1 VLVYSVLGLACPPR
15 GLRDFLPVAVCCI
28 AQTNIT
34 PWTILPPSMN
44 DLKGLLFSRPFLCA
58 EKEASSLA
66 GACARVAAKFILVR
80 KYFGGF
86 KMTFEK
92 HL

>member
-1 VLVYSVLGLACPPR
+1 
-15 GLRDFLPVAVCCI
+15 
-28 AQTNIT
+28 
-34 PWTILPPSMN
+34 MN